1 MSLDAFLIH
10 TCTIENPAITDATV
24 NAYRNKVEAFDAP
37 LENVRCR
44 LVESR
49 ERVWSTERQE
59 STIQSVYKLFVSGSA
74 TLSERGQI
82 SKVTLEDGTIVKD
95 TFVVT
100 EVMTRRSR
108 SSHHKMATLER
119 IS

>member
-10 TCTIENPAITDATV
+10 TCTIENPAPTAETV
-24 NAYRNKVEAFDAP
+24 NAYNNAVPAFDAP
-37 LENVRCR
+37 LAGVRCR

-59 STIQSVYKLFVSGSA
+59 STIQSVYKLFVAGNVA
-74 TLSERGQI
+74 LNEHARIT
-82 SKVTLEDGTIVKD
+82 KVTLEDASIITDKFD
-95 TFVVT
+95 VT